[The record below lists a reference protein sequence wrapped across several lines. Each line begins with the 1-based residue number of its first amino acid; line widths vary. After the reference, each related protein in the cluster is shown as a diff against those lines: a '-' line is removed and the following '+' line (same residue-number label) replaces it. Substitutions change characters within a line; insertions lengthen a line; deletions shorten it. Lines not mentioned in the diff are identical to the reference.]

1 MKLRG
6 FLFLLPILGFCQT
19 LMVSEITHRGN
30 TLTKNYIITR
40 EIQHPLDAPLDSSLA
55 EEDLYRLV
63 NLGIFAEVK
72 WRAIPLENMTVR
84 LEYEIMENNKFFG
97 GRFIGGPSPAY
108 DEETGW
114 SYGAGGGFK
123 NFRGRNEQI
132 GGGFA
137 VGGRNTFAISYFN
150 PWITGDHVS
159 LKLSLAKLDFQ
170 HPYLPYDVKIKSIE
184 MNVGRFFGYERKM
197 SIGFELEDMDFL
209 SDSIVLN
216 YQYFA
221 PQGYFHYDTRDLY
234 ANPTKGILIKQA
246 FRGRINLK
254 GDIKNNYVWLQSF
267 SVYKRLNK
275 LDNPKPL
282 VIALGIKTQSNFGD
296 KDQNFLAAMGEAGSV
311 RGWRYPR
318 HLNYNDPNQIYRFG
332 FHNLKST
339 VELRKVVVP
348 RFPLQ
353 DLYEFGITVGTFI
366 DWGVTSQ
373 MEFSDM
379 FGMRPVIGTGITV
392 QLQMPF
398 VSVLRLDYGYG
409 FYDGKQIDRAFHLAV
424 GHQI

>member
-6 FLFLLPILGFCQT
+6 SLFLLPILGFCQT

-30 TLTKNYIITR
+30 TLTKDYIITR
-40 EIQHPLDAPLDSSLA
+40 EIQHPLDTPLDSLLA
-55 EEDLYRLV
+55 EEDLYRLL

-72 WRAIPLENMTVR
+72 WRAIPLEKMTVR
-84 LEYEIMENNKFFG
+84 LEYEIVENNKFFG

-137 VGGRNTFAISYFN
+137 FGGRNTFAISYFN

-170 HPYLPYDVKIKSIE
+170 HPFLPYDVKIKSIE
-184 MNVGRFFGYERKM
+184 MNVGRFFGYERKI

-209 SDSIVLN
+209 NDSIVFN

-267 SVYKRLNK
+267 SIYKRLNR

-282 VIALGIKTQSNFGD
+282 IIALGIKTQSNFGD

-318 HLNYNDPNQIYRFG
+318 HINYNDPDQVYRFG
-332 FHNLKST
+332 FHNLKASI
-339 VELRKVVVP
+339 ELRKVIIP
-348 RFPLQ
+348 RFPIR
-353 DLYEFGITVGTFI
+353 DLWEFGLTGALYF
-366 DWGVTSQ
+366 DWGVNNQ
-373 MEFSDM
+373 GKFKDLLN
-379 FGMRPVIGTGITV
+379 RQPLTGAGIS
-392 QLQMPF
+392 LQFQIPF
-398 VSVLRLDYGYG
+398 VPVLRLEYGKG
-409 FYDGKQIDRAFHLAV
+409 FYNGKLIDSAFHLAV
-424 GHQI
+424 AHVI